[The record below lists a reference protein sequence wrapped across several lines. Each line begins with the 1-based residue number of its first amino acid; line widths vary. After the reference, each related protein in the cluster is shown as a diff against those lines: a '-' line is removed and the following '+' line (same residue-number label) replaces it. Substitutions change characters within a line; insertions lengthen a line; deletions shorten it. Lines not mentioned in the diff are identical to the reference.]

1 MHLEEGLLGLTPVYR
16 GSRVSNRHKE
26 QELRDS
32 TLPPITRRLR
42 TQGRD
47 TAHLAL
53 SQDPEEVS
61 SHEEVEK
68 AEPLTKVL
76 NSDAPGEW
84 LKTKFFFERENSIQN

>member
-1 MHLEEGLLGLTPVYR
+1 MYPTDTK
-16 GSRVSNRHKE
+16 NR
-26 QELRDS
+26 ELRDN
-32 TLPPITRRLR
+32 TLPPVTRQLR
-42 TQGRD
+42 TRGRD

-84 LKTKFFFERENSIQN
+84 LKTKFFLKEKTQSKTDNLHTGVN